1 MDAKFNELKLTFNG
15 IKNIREEINSIFAN
29 LEQRVLKLKDLYKDF
44 IDHNTTTLFIFGLD
58 SFYFQNK
65 LIDIEFSDMKKF
77 YDLIMNRMYCE
88 YYKLY
93 KIILE
98 YCHNNLSDD
107 VKFIDAIRSK
117 TQYPVYKD
125 LEPYKRYEFSLIDEL
140 HDDITNTLVASN
152 NYLNNKKHI
161 LDSYKLRSNVGLN
174 INNFVSTYEFEVTTI
189 DSQIGLFCSYVD
201 FFHELHLKYL
211 KRFITKIQIL
221 YGQVNHDIK
230 FDEVSLS
237 KKSDKK
243 KYMNEMKN
251 ELDKDTMRAIR
262 SSIHVEK
269 VKGDTSSDSEDSK
282 EEEDIE
288 VNEVN
293 ERIKSVI
300 DISNNMQKNISPSTI
315 PDSDIPFMILP
326 ISNME
331 TDDNTSVISNGPEN
345 PLLLVADEP
354 VEDEP
359 VAQEPVAQEPVAQ
372 EPVAQEPVAQEPI
385 SQEPV
390 AQESVEDDPVSQAQE
405 SVAREN
411 VDLIPEPQEETKNND
426 DDWLDGFVTINAKKT
441 NKKKKNKNK
450 K

>member
-1 MDAKFNELKLTFNG
+1 
-15 IKNIREEINSIFAN
+15 
-29 LEQRVLKLKDLYKDF
+29 
-44 IDHNTTTLFIFGLD
+44 
-58 SFYFQNK
+58 
-65 LIDIEFSDMKKF
+65 
-77 YDLIMNRMYCE
+77 
-88 YYKLY
+88 
-93 KIILE
+93 
-98 YCHNNLSDD
+98 
-107 VKFIDAIRSK
+107 
-117 TQYPVYKD
+117 
-125 LEPYKRYEFSLIDEL
+125 
-140 HDDITNTLVASN
+140 
-152 NYLNNKKHI
+152 
-161 LDSYKLRSNVGLN
+161 LRSNVGLN

-331 TDDNTSVISNGPEN
+331 PDDNTSVISNGPEN

-354 VEDEP
+354 VED
-359 VAQEPVAQEPVAQ
+359 
-372 EPVAQEPVAQEPI
+372 EPVAQEPI

>member
-359 VAQEPVAQEPVAQ
+359 VAQEPVAQEP
-372 EPVAQEPVAQEPI
+372 I

>member
-140 HDDITNTLVASN
+140 HDDITNTLIASN

-161 LDSYKLRSNVGLN
+161 LESYKLRSNVGLN

-282 EEEDIE
+282 EEDIE

-331 TDDNTSVISNGPEN
+331 PNDDTSVISNGPEN
-345 PLLLVADEP
+345 PLLLVAQES
-354 VEDEP
+354 VVQEH
-359 VAQEPVAQEPVAQ
+359 VAQEPEPVVQESVAQEPEPVVQEAEPKAQ
-372 EPVAQEPVAQEPI
+372 ENEPI
-385 SQEPV
+385 SDAQEHVVQEPL
-390 AQESVEDDPVSQAQE
+390 AQE
-405 SVAREN
+405 N
-411 VDLIPEPQEETKNND
+411 IDLIPEPQEETKNND